1 MNKTLLIIQREYL
14 SRVKKKSFLL
24 VTFLVPIFLI
34 AIYAATVYLTA
45 KSFQNSS
52 STVHV
57 IDQSSFIASSIT
69 DSKQTTYLSVSP
81 DIDTE
86 KANILDA
93 DDKVFLLIIPED
105 VEETG
110 SVELFSSEKAGFT
123 LQGEISNQIES
134 IIRNKQLEESGID
147 IALLDGIQPKV
158 SVATK
163 EITAS
168 GERDSSVGLSM
179 GIAIFLSVLIYL
191 ALFLYG
197 AQVMRGII
205 EEKNNRIV
213 EVIIS
218 SVKPFQLMMGKIIGI
233 GLVGLTQ
240 FMLWIALSAGLMAIA
255 SAVFM
260 DSTMVEN
267 MAATQQIGGGAV
279 PGTESAYD
287 SGLMGDVQKAVDS
300 LEITRLLVTFFIFFI
315 GGYMLY
321 SALFAAVGSA
331 VDNET
336 ESQQFMMPITLPLL
350 FTYILSFGVLINDPH
365 GQLSVWLSMIPLTS
379 PIAMLVRIPFGV
391 PDWQIAVSAL
401 LLVAGFVLCTWV
413 AARIYRVGILMY
425 GKKASFKELAKWF
438 RYKG

>member
-1 MNKTLLIIQREYL
+1 MQTMNKTLLIIQREYL

-24 VTFLVPIFLI
+24 VTFLVPLLIIGIYGLTIFL
-34 AIYAATVYLTA
+34 TG
-45 KSFQNSS
+45 KSFESS
-52 STVHV
+52 QSTVHV
-57 IDQSSFIASSIT
+57 IDQTGFVAEGLN
-69 DSKQTTYLSVSP
+69 DAKQTTFVQVSD
-81 DIDTE
+81 DIDAE
-86 KANILDA
+86 KKKILDSEE
-93 DDKVFLLIIPED
+93 KVYLLVISDD
-105 VEETG
+105 VEESGT
-110 SVELFSSEKAGFT
+110 VDLFSAENAGFA
-123 LQGEISNQIES
+123 LQGIISNQVEA

-147 IALLDGIQPKV
+147 VALLEGINPRV

-163 EITAS
+163 EITES

-179 GIAIFLSVLIYL
+179 GIAIALSILIYL

-218 SVKPFQLMMGKIIGI
+218 SVKPFQLMMGKILGI

-240 FMLWIALSAGLMAIA
+240 FILWIVLSAALM
-255 SAVFM
+255 
-260 DSTMVEN
+260 T
-267 MAATQQIGGGAV
+267 AATFIFAGNASPEAIEAAQQMSSA
-279 PGTESAYD
+279 SQAYD
-287 SGLMGDVQKAVDS
+287 PGLIGDVQKAVDS
-300 LEITRLLVTFFIFFI
+300 LDINRLLICFFIFFI
-315 GGYMLY
+315 GGYLLY

-350 FTYILSFGVLINDPH
+350 FTYVLSFGVLINDPH
-365 GQLSVWLSMIPLTS
+365 GPLSVWLSMIPLTS
-379 PIAMLVRIPFGV
+379 PIAMLVRVPFGV
-391 PDWQIAVSAL
+391 PDWQIAVSAV
-401 LLVAGFVLCTWV
+401 LLVAGFVVTTWI

-425 GKKASFKELAKWF
+425 GKKASYKEIIKWF